1 MVTNMKIDYESQID
15 QLKIEKELELKKLSE
30 NNSIVKRE
38 LNIKLNDQKN
48 E

>member
-15 QLKIEKELELKKLSE
+15 QLKKEKNLELKKLSE
-30 NNSIVKRE
+30 NNSTVKRE